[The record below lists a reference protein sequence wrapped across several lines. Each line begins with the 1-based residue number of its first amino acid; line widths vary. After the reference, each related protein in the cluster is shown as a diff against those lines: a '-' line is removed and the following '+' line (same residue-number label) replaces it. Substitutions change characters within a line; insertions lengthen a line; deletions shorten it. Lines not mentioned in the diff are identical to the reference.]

1 MVTNNI
7 DFGENITSIV
17 HHRWLSPN
25 HQLQP
30 TSNYSE
36 LFRQMRCSIGLLIP
50 FFGSNDELIYKS
62 MKVQKL
68 HFWVL
73 IYGIIMMHQNGIFG
87 IRYYFQFSSIVSS
100 LNIGSDLTWMKVNTV
115 MTDAGIHRCLY
126 TFMYY
131 KSMTTWT

>member
-17 HHRWLSPN
+17 HRRWLSPN

-36 LFRQMRCSIGLLIP
+36 LFRQMRRSIGLLIP
-50 FFGSNDELIYKS
+50 FFGSNDKLLYKS

-68 HFWVL
+68 QFSAL
-73 IYGIIMMHQNGIFG
+73 IYGMIMMHQNEIFE
-87 IRYYFQFSSIVSS
+87 IRYYFQFSSMVLS
-100 LNIGSDLTWMKVNTV
+100 LNIGSDLT
-115 MTDAGIHRCLY
+115 
-126 TFMYY
+126 
-131 KSMTTWT
+131 